1 MSSQTT
7 TPSPHLAAAERASV
21 LYGSDGMNSADPKPR
36 LRWTPE
42 LHERFVDA
50 VTQLGGADSKPPS
63 AALLPSFSFVLHYF
77 LVPTP
82 SILAAPRQGSV
93 PFFSFAARCLSC
105 LDAQSS
111 TCSPLAL
118 YLSLSLSRLRWST
131 SIGAS
136 ASGFQGICK
145 HVRNPWS
152 YCFWIFEHLQAFEKS
167 MEHLQAC
174 QKFMELQ
181 IHERTKK
188 RTAAEKIN
196 PSQIHPK
203 NFKELWH

>member
-1 MSSQTT
+1 LQIDRYYRSERRAFLSISDSLQLLDALLRVSVVSRVLHSRIELDSVLLQKTMYQVKKYAASPPGAGGLMSSQTT

-82 SILAAPRQGSV
+82 FILAAPRQGSV
-93 PFFSFAARCLSC
+93 PFFL
-105 LDAQSS
+105 L
-111 TCSPLAL
+111 LHVV
-118 YLSLSLSRLRWST
+118 SRVWMLR
-131 SIGAS
+131 APP
-136 ASGFQGICK
+136 
-145 HVRNPWS
+145 VLR
-152 YCFWIFEHLQAFEKS
+152 
-167 MEHLQAC
+167 
-174 QKFMELQ
+174 
-181 IHERTKK
+181 
-188 RTAAEKIN
+188 
-196 PSQIHPK
+196 
-203 NFKELWH
+203 

>member
-93 PFFSFAARCLSC
+93 PFFSFAARF
-105 LDAQSS
+105 
-111 TCSPLAL
+111 
-118 YLSLSLSRLRWST
+118 SRVWMLR
-131 SIGAS
+131 APP
-136 ASGFQGICK
+136 
-145 HVRNPWS
+145 VLR
-152 YCFWIFEHLQAFEKS
+152 
-167 MEHLQAC
+167 
-174 QKFMELQ
+174 
-181 IHERTKK
+181 
-188 RTAAEKIN
+188 
-196 PSQIHPK
+196 
-203 NFKELWH
+203 

>member
-1 MSSQTT
+1 MYQVKKYAASAPGAGGLMSSQTT

-63 AALLPSFSFVLHYF
+63 AALLPSFSFVLDYF

-93 PFFSFAARCLSC
+93 PFFL
-105 LDAQSS
+105 L
-111 TCSPLAL
+111 LHVV
-118 YLSLSLSRLRWST
+118 SR
-131 SIGAS
+131 
-136 ASGFQGICK
+136 
-145 HVRNPWS
+145 V
-152 YCFWIFEHLQAFEKS
+152 
-167 MEHLQAC
+167 
-174 QKFMELQ
+174 
-181 IHERTKK
+181 
-188 RTAAEKIN
+188 
-196 PSQIHPK
+196 
-203 NFKELWH
+203 

>member
-7 TPSPHLAAAERASV
+7 TPSPHLVAAERASV

-63 AALLPSFSFVLHYF
+63 AALFPSFSFVLQYF

-105 LDAQSS
+105 LRCSEPHLFFVSS
-111 TCSPLAL
+111 
-118 YLSLSLSRLRWST
+118 LSLSL
-131 SIGAS
+131 
-136 ASGFQGICK
+136 
-145 HVRNPWS
+145 V
-152 YCFWIFEHLQAFEKS
+152 
-167 MEHLQAC
+167 
-174 QKFMELQ
+174 
-181 IHERTKK
+181 
-188 RTAAEKIN
+188 
-196 PSQIHPK
+196 
-203 NFKELWH
+203 

>member
-82 SILAAPRQGSV
+82 SILAASRQGSV
-93 PFFSFAARCLSC
+93 PFFL
-105 LDAQSS
+105 L
-111 TCSPLAL
+111 LHVV
-118 YLSLSLSRLRWST
+118 SR
-131 SIGAS
+131 
-136 ASGFQGICK
+136 
-145 HVRNPWS
+145 V
-152 YCFWIFEHLQAFEKS
+152 
-167 MEHLQAC
+167 
-174 QKFMELQ
+174 
-181 IHERTKK
+181 
-188 RTAAEKIN
+188 
-196 PSQIHPK
+196 
-203 NFKELWH
+203 